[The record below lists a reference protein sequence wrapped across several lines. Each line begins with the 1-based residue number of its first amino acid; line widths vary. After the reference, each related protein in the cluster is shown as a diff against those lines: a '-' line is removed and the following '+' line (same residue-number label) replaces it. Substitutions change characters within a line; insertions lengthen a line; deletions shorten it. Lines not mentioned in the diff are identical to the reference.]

1 VQPGEIMG
9 VIGPNGAGKTTLFDV
24 ISGYTRADLGA
35 VSLAGHDVTRL
46 GPAGRAGKGL
56 GRSFQDAALFSSLT
70 VEECIAVACERWIE
84 VREPLSAALHL
95 PNAYDSERKVEAR
108 VADLVELLGLGAYR
122 SKFVREL
129 STGTRRVVD
138 LACLLA
144 HRPAVILLDEPSS
157 GIAQRETEALVPML
171 LRIRDETMASL
182 VVIEHD
188 MPLIRSIADRM
199 VAMDQGAVIAEG
211 DPDDVLTA
219 PRVVDSYLGTSAAA
233 IERSSIPT

>member
-1 VQPGEIMG
+1 
-9 VIGPNGAGKTTLFDV
+9 
-24 ISGYTRADLGA
+24 
-35 VSLAGHDVTRL
+35 
-46 GPAGRAGKGL
+46 
-56 GRSFQDAALFSSLT
+56 
-70 VEECIAVACERWIE
+70 VAELI
-84 VREPLSAALHL
+84 
-95 PNAYDSERKVEAR
+95 
-108 VADLVELLGLGAYR
+108 ELLGLGSYR

-171 LRIRDETMASL
+171 LRIRDETLASL

-211 DPDDVLTA
+211 EPDDVLTA
-219 PRVVDSYLGTSAAA
+219 QSVNDSYLGTSAAA

>member
-1 VQPGEIMG
+1 
-9 VIGPNGAGKTTLFDV
+9 
-24 ISGYTRADLGA
+24 
-35 VSLAGHDVTRL
+35 
-46 GPAGRAGKGL
+46 
-56 GRSFQDAALFSSLT
+56 
-70 VEECIAVACERWIE
+70 VAE
-84 VREPLSAALHL
+84 
-95 PNAYDSERKVEAR
+95 
-108 VADLVELLGLGAYR
+108 LVELLGLGAYR

-171 LRIRDETMASL
+171 LRIRDETAASL

-211 DPDDVLTA
+211 DPDEVLTS

-233 IERSSIPT
+233 IERSTIPT